1 MVSNGFLPSFSLG
14 LPLIV
19 YHKFPW
25 CMINDFSQ
33 LEWLFNFFSV
43 ETRKKRENEKSGN
56 KF

>member
-19 YHKFPW
+19 YHKCPW

-43 ETRKKRENEKSGN
+43 ETRKKRENEKSD
-56 KF
+56 K